1 MRERRQQG
9 GKYVVIGTKT
19 SPEFAETFKQICKTK
34 GIKPYQAIQMM
45 VDTFVRYTDDRHN
58 LSANMEKM
66 MSVFEHMIGWDNAF
80 NLADPTP
87 DRTIEE
93 AVYLLTGT
101 HRKGARAVMVSRP
114 IFGDWNETSNIQTI
128 IERMIEVICPERYRR
143 LRALAVEMECS
154 SILELLDVMI
164 DAHTIEALN
173 AQYRKDFEDN
183 ARHDYGREVEYGQRT
198 KRKHRKSIDDM
209 EQTTIK
215 FSPED
220 VPDLP
225 ELKHE
230 AGDWLSENMDFRPH
244 GEDW

>member
-19 SPEFAETFKQICKTK
+19 SPEFAETFKRICSAK

-58 LSANMEKM
+58 LSKGMEQVM
-66 MSVFEHMIGWDNAF
+66 AVFEHMNNWQNAF

-87 DRTIEE
+87 DRSIEE
-93 AVYLLTGT
+93 AVYIMSGT
-101 HRKGARAVMVSRP
+101 KRSGARAVMVSRP
-114 IFGDWNETSNIQTI
+114 FFGDSKETTNIQMI

-143 LRALAVEMECS
+143 LRALAVEMDCS

-173 AQYRKDFEDN
+173 EEFRKPFEDN
-183 ARHDYGREVEYGQRT
+183 ARHDYGSVVEYGQRT
-198 KRKHRKSIDDM
+198 KRKHHKSIDDL
-209 EQTTIK
+209 EQTTIR

-220 VPDLP
+220 VPTGFDGIDP
-225 ELKHE
+225 AVIE
-230 AGDWLSENMDFRPH
+230 PH
-244 GEDW
+244 GDVL